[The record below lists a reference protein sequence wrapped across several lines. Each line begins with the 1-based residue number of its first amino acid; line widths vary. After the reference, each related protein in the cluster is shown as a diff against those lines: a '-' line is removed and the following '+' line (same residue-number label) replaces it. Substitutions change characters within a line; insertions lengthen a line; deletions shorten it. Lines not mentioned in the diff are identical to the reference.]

1 MSDTGLTIDATT
13 FADNPAAYQ
22 VEFAGNV
29 DGELQP
35 FAVRYSA
42 LEALAG
48 RPVVDDLLAVAQS
61 HLDLLSVSAGK
72 ALARGSGGGTGDN
85 RRSRPAIDDPRGTS
99 DAMPPCRRRPI
110 LANTVRVSLKSI
122 PAAYS
127 ADLNSFFH
135 Q

>member
-48 RPVVDDLLAVAQS
+48 RPVLDDPLAVAQS

-72 ALARGSGGGTGDN
+72 ALARGQ
-85 RRSRPAIDDPRGTS
+85 AV
-99 DAMPPCRRRPI
+99 
-110 LANTVRVSLKSI
+110 VRVI
-122 PAAYS
+122 IGE
-127 ADLNSFFH
+127 ADLL
-135 Q
+135 